1 MSIPASIVTEAGR
14 LRENVRGYITVTVD
28 AVDLA
33 VIEIITRTHVEQI
46 VLSGD
51 HLAEFS
57 DELSRAVRKA
67 KRARLRAVT
76 A

>member
-1 MSIPASIVTEAGR
+1 VSIPASIVTEAGR

-46 VLSGD
+46 VLSGE

>member
-1 MSIPASIVTEAGR
+1 MSITCSVVTEVGR
-14 LRENVRGYITVTVD
+14 LRENVRGHLAVTVD

-33 VIEIITRTHVEQI
+33 VIEIVTRTHVEQI

-51 HLAEFS
+51 HLAEFA